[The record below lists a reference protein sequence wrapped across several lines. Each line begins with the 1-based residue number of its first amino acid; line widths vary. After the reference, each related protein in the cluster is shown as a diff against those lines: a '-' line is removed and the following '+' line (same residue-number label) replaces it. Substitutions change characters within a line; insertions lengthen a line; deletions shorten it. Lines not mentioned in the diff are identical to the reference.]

1 MKKVILVITMLL
13 FLINFNNVYAKGYCT
28 YEYDG
33 ARYVVN
39 EEGNGS
45 ISQNLNTDNAATETE
60 LFIVITG
67 EENLKKVHG
76 YVADIKPSSFYNNND
91 FICPD
96 LQIYKLAG
104 TTTPFIIEETT
115 VYFTDDLTKPTQNAN
130 TAYYDT
136 VSGHFGNSDK
146 YCDLTYTDNKIN
158 VKVRVSAKNGKL
170 QFENIIKNNISLG
183 SSLGTAIH
191 TGLLEEYFLDAN
203 GQLDCGI
210 ASSAGLK
217 MLIGK
222 DEKWSLANGYGGY
235 LYGPKMTEENAK
247 NGMYLQTR
255 YQYKDYYSVDIQIN
269 ADNSGNTGNTDID
282 IDIDQGEMDCDG
294 LLSGQTGLF
303 LQNTLDFIKFLVP
316 IIIIVFTI
324 IDFVKAVASQ
334 DDKEVKKAS
343 NKLLKRIIIGIVI
356 FLLPSLL
363 KYALKIADIPYGTC
377 TLK

>member
-1 MKKVILVITMLL
+1 MKKVILVITTLL
-13 FLINFNNVYAKGYCT
+13 FLINFNNVYAKGYCI

-33 ARYVVN
+33 AILTVY

-45 ISQNLNTDNAATETE
+45 ISQKLNTDNAATETNLLIE
-60 LFIVITG
+60 IPG
-67 EENLKKVHG
+67 EENLKKVHS
-76 YVADIKPSSFYNNND
+76 YLADIKPSSFYSNNE
-91 FICPD
+91 FSCPD

-104 TTTPFIIEETT
+104 TTTPFILEETT
-115 VYFTDDLTKPTQNAN
+115 VYFTDDTTRPTQNVN
-130 TAYYDT
+130 TTYYET
-136 VSGHFGNSDK
+136 LSGAFGNSDN
-146 YCDLTYTDNKIN
+146 YCDLTYTDSKIN

-235 LYGPKMTEENAK
+235 LYGPKMTEDDAK
-247 NGMYLQTR
+247 NGMYLQTG
-255 YQYKDYYSVDIQIN
+255 YQYKDYYSVNIQVN
-269 ADNSGNTGNTDID
+269 AKDSGNTDID

-294 LLSGQTGLF
+294 LLAGQTGLF